1 MSASVNEA
9 GDRATQ
15 ASNMASNPTQAARA
29 RTAPE
34 PRSSR
39 DPVVHVVL
47 AQFTDW
53 ALI

>member
-15 ASNMASNPTQAARA
+15 ASNMAPNPTQARA